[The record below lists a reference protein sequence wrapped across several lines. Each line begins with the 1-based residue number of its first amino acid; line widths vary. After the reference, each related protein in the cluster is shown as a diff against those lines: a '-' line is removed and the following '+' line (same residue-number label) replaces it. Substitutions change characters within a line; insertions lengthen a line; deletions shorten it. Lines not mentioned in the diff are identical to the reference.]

1 MAELAPRERLQ
12 PSLLDRLTDNE
23 PDKTME
29 SRERRVLSLRTLH
42 QSVLRDLALLLNTTC
57 FFRTKENTKPYPEV
71 VSSVVNYGMPD
82 IAGASIAG
90 IKIEELESTIKEAIT
105 NFEPRLIKETVSVK
119 AISRIQEGVHYN
131 KIAFTIQADMW
142 ALPYPERLYL
152 KTELDTEG
160 RGFNLTE
167 MDRPR

>member
-12 PSLLDRLTDNE
+12 PSLLDRLTDHE
-23 PDKTME
+23 PEKGVE

-57 FFRTKENTKPYPEV
+57 LFRTGESTASWPEV
-71 VSSVVNYGMPD
+71 VRSVVNYGMPD
-82 IAGASIAG
+82 IAGSSIAG
-90 IKIEELESTIKEAIT
+90 IRMDELEKTIKQAII
-105 NFEPRLIKETVSVK
+105 NFEPRLIEDTVRVK
-119 AISRIQEGVHYN
+119 AISRIQEGAHYN
-131 KIAFTIQADMW
+131 KIAFDIEADMW

-160 RGFNLTE
+160 RGFKLIE
-167 MDRPR
+167 MDRPG